1 MAPAPATVPDSDT
14 GRLEA
19 FSDGV
24 FAIAITLLVLDLK
37 PSSDLAHADLSSAL
51 MAQWPTYVSFLAS
64 FAVIGIMW
72 LNHHHM
78 FRLIRR
84 STHGVLLLN
93 TLLLLMITVVPFPT
107 ALVSEHIG
115 SDGAR
120 LAAAMYTGW
129 FVLTSLAWNAR
140 WRFAASPLR
149 SPPVL
154 AIPFDSPQVRLLSRS
169 YLMGPVIYG
178 LAFLVSLW
186 VPVAGVALCG
196 VVAVFF
202 SLRPPA

>member
-1 MAPAPATVPDSDT
+1 MAPAPVTVPDSDT

-37 PSSDLAHADLSSAL
+37 PASDPAHPDLASAL
-51 MAQWPTYVSFLAS
+51 AVQWPTYVSFLAS

-72 LNHHHM
+72 LNHHYM

-84 STHGVLLLN
+84 SSHGVLLLN

-107 ALVSEHIG
+107 AIVSEHIG
-115 SDGAR
+115 TDGAR

-129 FVLTSLAWNAR
+129 FVLTSLAWNAL
-140 WRFAASPLR
+140 WRFAASAKR

-154 AIPFDSPQVRLLSRS
+154 AIPADSPRVLLLSRS

-178 LAFLVSLW
+178 TAFLVSLW

-196 VVAVFF
+196 LVAIFF
-202 SLRPPA
+202 ALRPPE